1 MTPVKACKLRKNIIQ
16 MCGRRCLSFELV
28 INDEQAGW
36 CETLY
41 NAKAG
46 ELILYGR
53 ALGLSHS
60 EAEDVLQ
67 ETFVALMQRAEPP
80 TQPEHY
86 AVRTFRNRAINYR
99 RSLWRRVA
107 REIESKGWF
116 ETRAEDARERLAMRQ
131 LESLPQDQREVIVLR
146 IWDEYTFEEVSELL
160 ELSPNTAAGR
170 YRYGI
175 EKLKARLKGTEYER
189 DEKFGDAFALVAAT
203 P

>member
-1 MTPVKACKLRKNIIQ
+1 MR
-16 MCGRRCLSFELV
+16 GRRCLSFELV
-28 INDEQAGW
+28 INDEQTGW
-36 CETLY
+36 CESLY

-67 ETFVALMQRAEPP
+67 ETFVALMQREQPP

-86 AVRTFRNRAINYR
+86 AIRTFRNRAINYR

-116 ETRAEDARERLAMRQ
+116 ETSAEDARERLAMRQ
-131 LESLPQDQREVIVLR
+131 LETLPQDQREVIVLK
-146 IWDEYTFEEVSELL
+146 IWHEYTFEEISELL
-160 ELSPNTAAGR
+160 EISPNTAAGR

-203 P
+203 PPVGEG